1 VGQVDPG
8 HGRPGR
14 DERRVSPIVL
24 DSGALVALEKRK
36 AKAVALLAEL
46 VAQRRG
52 AHVPAGV
59 VAQVWRGTQRQH
71 AIARLLRTRAV
82 RVAPLS
88 EDIALRVGV
97 LLGATRTRDIVDGHV
112 ALIARALGATVVTS
126 DPDDIGR
133 LDPTVRL
140 ERI

>member
-1 VGQVDPG
+1 
-8 HGRPGR
+8 
-14 DERRVSPIVL
+14 VSTVVL
-24 DSGALVALEKRK
+24 DAGALVALEKRTV
-36 AKAVALLAEL
+36 KAVALLAEL
-46 VAQRRG
+46 VAHRQA

-59 VAQVWRGTQRQH
+59 VAQVWRGTSRQH

-97 LLGATRTRDIVDGHV
+97 LLGTTHTRDVVDGHV
-112 ALIARALGATVVTS
+112 ALLARALGATVVTS

-133 LDPTVRL
+133 LDPTLRL

>member
-1 VGQVDPG
+1 MS
-8 HGRPGR
+8 
-14 DERRVSPIVL
+14 RVVL
-24 DSGALVALEKRK
+24 DAGALVALEKRK

-46 VAQRRG
+46 VAQRHA

-59 VAQVWRGTQRQH
+59 VAQVWRGTPQQY

-97 LLGATRTRDIVDGHV
+97 LLGTTRTRDTVDAHV
-112 ALIARALGATVVTS
+112 ALLARALGATVVTS

-133 LDPTVRL
+133 LDRTLRL